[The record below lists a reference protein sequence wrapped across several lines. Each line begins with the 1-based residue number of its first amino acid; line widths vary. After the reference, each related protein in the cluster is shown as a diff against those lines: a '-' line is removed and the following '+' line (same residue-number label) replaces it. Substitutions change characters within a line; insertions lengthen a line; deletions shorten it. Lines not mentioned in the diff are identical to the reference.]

1 MTFPITTRLPAQA
14 DDRAAII
21 ANLMAAAPF
30 IEPRYF
36 YDPQGCA
43 LYEAIT
49 ALEEYYPTRTEH
61 AIMAEHAGALAKAIG
76 SGGQMIDLG
85 SGDSEKAARLLPH
98 LQPSAYLAVDIAE
111 SAILAALP
119 KLAKIAPTLALSG
132 LVTDFSEKLEVAGL
146 LSDARRTFYYP
157 GSSIGNFS
165 PQQAV
170 GFLARVRSHCR
181 PGKDGLLIGV
191 DSVKDKARLDAAYDD
206 ALGVTAAFN
215 LNALR
220 HLNRR
225 IRANFDVRDWQH
237 RGFFNEAASRIE
249 MHLEAKADVRVT
261 LGTQTRVFRAGE
273 RIHTEDS
280 YKYTRVGFE
289 ACLQQAGFSQQLYAS
304 NPSNDF
310 HVFYAT
316 AI

>member
-1 MTFPITTRLPAQA
+1 MTFPITTRLPALA
-14 DDRAAII
+14 DDRAAIV
-21 ANLMAAAPF
+21 ANLMAPTPF

-61 AIMAEHAGALAKAIG
+61 AIMAEHASALAQAVG
-76 SGGQMIDLG
+76 AGGQMIDLG

-98 LQPSAYLAVDIAE
+98 LRPSAYLAVDIAE
-111 SAILAALP
+111 SAIRGALP
-119 KLAKIAPTLALSG
+119 KLAKIAPAMALAG
-132 LVTDFSEKLEVAGL
+132 LVTDFSEKLEVEGL
-146 LSDARRTFYYP
+146 LSDARRTFFYP

-165 PQQAV
+165 PDQAV
-170 GFLARVRSHCR
+170 AFLARIRSQCR
-181 PGKDGLLIGV
+181 PAQDGLLIGV
-191 DSVKDKARLDAAYDD
+191 DSVKDKDRLDAAYDD

-237 RGFFNEAASRIE
+237 RGFFNAAASRIE
-249 MHLEAKADVRVT
+249 MHLEAKCDVRVT
-261 LGTQTRVFRAGE
+261 LGAQTRVFRAGE

-280 YKYTRVGFE
+280 YKYSRAGFE
-289 ACLQQAGFSQQLYAS
+289 ACLKEAGFSPQLYAS
-304 NPSNDF
+304 NPANDF

-316 AI
+316 AV